1 MTADLFSVHPA
12 ALCPVTAGISGRMNG
27 WIWLGC
33 KWHGILSEQFCIK
46 LCMHCRVVGIH
57 LMVSTHIC
65 DVVWQKIYMISIY
78 ATQSKKWITDLSGD
92 WIVGKHHSSLFFLV
106 GRPFF
111 ERIIVCATYLK
122 LMCEENECWTKWHFV
137 IRVLSCV
144 RQILNLW
151 SGYGHFVVCFEQKMV
166 CMGWWWEWWTEEGWA
181 AFLNLAS
188 GS

>member
-1 MTADLFSVHPA
+1 MTWYFVWAVLYKTLH
-12 ALCPVTAGISGRMNG
+12 ALHS
-27 WIWLGC
+27 L
-33 KWHGILSEQFCIK
+33 
-46 LCMHCRVVGIH
+46 HCRVVGIH

-65 DVVWQKIYMISIY
+65 DVVWQNFLHDFNLCNTKQKVNYRFVWRLDCREASF
-78 ATQSKKWITDLSGD
+78 ITFFF
-92 WIVGKHHSSLFFLV
+92 SS
-106 GRPFF
+106 RPAFC

-166 CMGWWWEWWTEEGWA
+166 CIGWWWEWWTEEGWA
-181 AFLNLAS
+181 ASLNLAS

>member
-1 MTADLFSVHPA
+1 MTWYFVWAVLHKTLH
-12 ALCPVTAGISGRMNG
+12 ALHS
-27 WIWLGC
+27 L
-33 KWHGILSEQFCIK
+33 
-46 LCMHCRVVGIH
+46 HCRVVGIH

-65 DVVWQKIYMISIY
+65 DVVWQIFFTWFQFMQHKAKSELQICLE
-78 ATQSKKWITDLSGD
+78 TGLSGS
-92 WIVGKHHSSLFFLV
+92 IIHHFFFSS
-106 GRPFF
+106 RPAFC

-166 CMGWWWEWWTEEGWA
+166 CIGWWWEWWTEEGWA
-181 AFLNLAS
+181 ASLNLAS